1 MFLLKPLGMLRTGV
15 GTSGFPSVSP
25 KKSGSLR
32 EGLHCA
38 AVLCVLCASAVEQFN
53 LTRPRN
59 PISAPRRTP
68 PELTPDPFRRSDRC
82 RSNRVFPLASIVAVA
97 ATAFVLRTGSAA
109 PAPASTRATA
119 LDDPTIVAIFD
130 AANTSD
136 IETGELGAKKG
147 STKEIRDFGAMLA
160 RDHKNVRQQGRDLA
174 KKLGVTPTPPK
185 DDDSMKS
192 HAVVMKRLNSLSGA
206 EFDKAFLQNEVGYH
220 DAVIGAVTKTLL
232 PAIQNAELKDLVTKV
247 APAFVAHR
255 DAAKNLLDKQAM

>member
-1 MFLLKPLGMLRTGV
+1 MSIRKVVPIA
-15 GTSGFPSVSP
+15 SV
-25 KKSGSLR
+25 
-32 EGLHCA
+32 
-38 AVLCVLCASAVEQFN
+38 
-53 LTRPRN
+53 
-59 PISAPRRTP
+59 
-68 PELTPDPFRRSDRC
+68 
-82 RSNRVFPLASIVAVA
+82 VAVA
-97 ATAFVLRTGSAA
+97 AMAFMLRAAAAA
-109 PAPASTRATA
+109 PAPATTRASA

-130 AANTSD
+130 AANTWD
-136 IETGELGAKKG
+136 IETGALAEKKG
-147 STKEIRDFGAMLA
+147 TTKDIRDFGAMLA

-192 HAVVMKRLNSLSGA
+192 HAAIMKRLGGLSGK

-255 DAAKNLLDKQAM
+255 DAAKNLLDKQGM